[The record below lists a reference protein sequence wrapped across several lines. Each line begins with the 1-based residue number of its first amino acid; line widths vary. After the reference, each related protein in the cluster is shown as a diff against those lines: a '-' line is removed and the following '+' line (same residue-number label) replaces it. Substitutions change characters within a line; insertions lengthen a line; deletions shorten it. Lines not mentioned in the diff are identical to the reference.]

1 MFMKLLQEFNMSTV
15 IADKQERDTFLRTKN
30 RFYIAGWVANECSE
44 NPQVLPESMKGDPV
58 GEKQFE
64 DYLSGY
70 GDSLANGECLT
81 AGYEQFYS

>member
-1 MFMKLLQEFNMSTV
+1 MVVSN
-15 IADKQERDTFLRTKN
+15 AQEREQHLRANN

-70 GDSLANGECLT
+70 GDSLANGECLNPPV
-81 AGYEQFYS
+81 ED

>member
-1 MFMKLLQEFNMSTV
+1 MIVTAENREQH
-15 IADKQERDTFLRTKN
+15 LRAN
-30 RFYIAGWVANECSE
+30 SRFYIAGWVANECSE

-70 GDSLANGECLT
+70 GDSLANGECLNPPV
-81 AGYEQFYS
+81 ED